1 LGISNLI
8 DMPID
13 PKTVVP
19 KKRLTNREWVAEQQK
34 NKYIPTY
41 KHSPEEFEELLKLGK
56 YPEYMDPSKYKFDDN
71 GGVLNIDGTIA
82 QNPEFIRYQAPI
94 RAPKIAPA
102 PKPMPVEGHKSLTH
116 GAYQITDQNTG
127 KMYDPTTPGKEV
139 LPITQLKKGGLVKKI
154 KGYKDGSY
162 VEYDE
167 NGFPIDPNAVVQT
180 GLSAAQKGLSP
191 AKMNTAGVNAGI
203 GIASGLAEMGG
214 QYLDSTNKP
223 NELGKINENKATWAG
238 AAKGAGKGASIG
250 AGIGSIIPGFGTV
263 AGGAIGAGIGAG
275 VGAFTAN
282 KKADEANNAIDAQ
295 LAEQEKLKQ
304 EQSRNKKLQDAFA
317 LREQG
322 FSKGGI
328 IKGAGTG
335 KSDSIKGKIEANSFI
350 VPAENAPIAK
360 EIAKKVLKAP
370 SIKKANLTQEG
381 GENVKVSNGEY
392 VFAPEEVMELKAK
405 GIDVDAL
412 APDAKNHL
420 TEYLKCGGKVK
431 GYKGYAKGGDV
442 EGDDDEKF
450 INDKRKE
457 LDALKNELDIAA
469 SKKAKTAEEK
479 RLAENR
485 KIAYQAAKERF
496 DNSVKEFQK
505 AKDAYKRYEEALKTD
520 KYSGGTSA
528 NLGKLK
534 AELDNVDKLRRKV
547 KENADVIEKSNPSV
561 KTTTTSSN
569 KESSTGLDFMS
580 GDKPKVP
587 VLSSS
592 TGSEIEKK
600 LGTQE
605 KAILKA
611 PSAKSIKKA
620 EAEQAL
626 TQATDLDKKIAA
638 EGDTTLSDLADLD
651 RFNKA
656 QQAAPSQSGLA
667 RLVNQDV
674 NTNGELEAALAD
686 AEARNKIDPKVDYG
700 NSLSKGLTSLFDYG
714 IPLAQ
719 TAVGLSFLNKQGKRP
734 VDKLD
739 PDYLA
744 SIESSQ
750 GIANEAKKRAQFG
763 FTPEEQFMID
773 QRNQGLLNQGR
784 AAARNYSGGSAGNA
798 FNQERL
804 SINDSFNRGLAAK
817 VQGQNL
823 MLGKQQYADA
833 KQAETNR
840 MMGDKAEMSRMLF
853 NDTLGAWQQGQS
865 AGAGLVNTGLSN
877 LVSAGRYR
885 NELDM
890 YNDRKQKY
898 GI

>member
-1 LGISNLI
+1 MIIRN
-8 DMPID
+8 
-13 PKTVVP
+13 T
-19 KKRLTNREWVAEQQK
+19 R
-34 NKYIPTY
+34 
-41 KHSPEEFEELLKLGK
+41 SP
-56 YPEYMDPSKYKFDDN
+56 
-71 GGVLNIDGTIA
+71 
-82 QNPEFIRYQAPI
+82 
-94 RAPKIAPA
+94 
-102 PKPMPVEGHKSLTH
+102 
-116 GAYQITDQNTG
+116 
-127 KMYDPTTPGKEV
+127 
-139 LPITQLKKGGLVKKI
+139 
-154 KGYKDGSY
+154 
-162 VEYDE
+162 
-167 NGFPIDPNAVVQT
+167 
-180 GLSAAQKGLSP
+180 
-191 AKMNTAGVNAGI
+191 
-203 GIASGLAEMGG
+203 
-214 QYLDSTNKP
+214 
-223 NELGKINENKATWAG
+223 
-238 AAKGAGKGASIG
+238 
-250 AGIGSIIPGFGTV
+250 
-263 AGGAIGAGIGAG
+263 
-275 VGAFTAN
+275 
-282 KKADEANNAIDAQ
+282 
-295 LAEQEKLKQ
+295 
-304 EQSRNKKLQDAFA
+304 
-317 LREQG
+317 
-322 FSKGGI
+322 
-328 IKGAGTG
+328 
-335 KSDSIKGKIEANSFI
+335 
-350 VPAENAPIAK
+350 
-360 EIAKKVLKAP
+360 
-370 SIKKANLTQEG
+370 IKKANLNQAG
-381 GENVKVSNGEY
+381 GEDVKVSNGEY
-392 VFAPEEVMELKAK
+392 AFTPEEVIELKAK

-431 GYKGYAKGGDV
+431 GYGGGGEVKKSEDRLYREKKVQENLDEYYRNSMKKLGPSYQPNIRLLQELQDKYGSLDDTQYAKAYDMTMSGLIALDRLQYPYRYEDFLEVREMQKNKNQSNQPQVKQNANSQKPLLVKQNANSQKPLLSPQEILDLKAKGINIDQYGNDLDINSGGNAKEYKGYAKGGDV
-442 EGDDDEKF
+442 EVTSVDVDDDEKF
-450 INDKRKE
+450 INDKRKA
-457 LDALKNELDIAA
+457 LDALKNELNIAA
-469 SKKAKTAEEK
+469 AKKDKTAEEK
-479 RLAENR
+479 RIAQNK
-485 KIAYQAAKERF
+485 KIAYDAAKERF

-505 AKDAYKRYEEALKTD
+505 AKDVYKRYEEALKTD

-592 TGSEIEKK
+592 TGAEIEKK

-626 TQATDLDKKIAA
+626 TQLTDLDKKIAA
-638 EGDTTLSDLADLD
+638 EGDTTLSDLADLE
-651 RFNKA
+651 RFNKS
-656 QQAAPSQSGLA
+656 QKAPLSESGLA
-667 RLVNQDV
+667 RLANQDV
-674 NTNGELEAALAD
+674 NTNGELEAALASAD
-686 AEARNKIDPKVDYG
+686 ERNKVDPKVDYG

-763 FTPEEQFMID
+763 FTPEEQFLID

-840 MMGDKAEMSRMLF
+840 MMGDKAEMSRRLF
-853 NDTLGAWQQGQS
+853 NDTLGAWQQNQS
-865 AGAGLVNTGLSN
+865 AGASLVNTGLSN